1 MAFIMDNKIII
12 TIGREYG
19 SGGHEVGKR
28 LAAMLDIAF
37 YDDELIHEA
46 AKNTGYNID
55 YVKANDEKAPE
66 VSIGSYFSGLD
77 IYQSTPY
84 DNIQFEEARLIRDI
98 ASRGS
103 CVIIGH
109 AADFILKDEPCI
121 NIFLFA
127 PMKDRIQRKKALLSP
142 EEAAEMTD
150 AAMEKIIKQKDKQ
163 RRRFYEFYTDNKW
176 GAKESYD
183 LSINTSRTGL
193 DGAVKIIK
201 TYIDESRGKD
211 LLSDMY

>member
-1 MAFIMDNKIII
+1 MATIMDNKIII

-28 LAAMLDIAF
+28 LAAKLGIAF
-37 YDDELIHEA
+37 YDDELIQEA
-46 AKNTGYNID
+46 AKRTGYNID

-77 IYQSTPY
+77 IYHSTPY

-109 AADFILKDEPCI
+109 AADFILKDETCI

-127 PMKDRIQRKKALLSP
+127 PMKDRIERKMALLAP
-142 EEAAEMTD
+142 EEAADMTE
-150 AAMEKIIKQKDKQ
+150 AAMEKIMKQKDKQ

-193 DGAVKIIK
+193 DGAVSIIE
-201 TYIDESRGKD
+201 TYIEASKGKD
-211 LLSDMY
+211 LLSDM

>member
-1 MAFIMDNKIII
+1 MATIMDNKIII

-28 LAAMLDIAF
+28 LAAKLGIAF
-37 YDDELIHEA
+37 YDDELIQEA
-46 AKNTGYNID
+46 AKSTGYNID

-77 IYQSTPY
+77 IYHSTPY

-109 AADFILKDEPCI
+109 AADFILKDETCI

-127 PMKDRIQRKKALLSP
+127 PMKDRIERKMALLAP
-142 EEAAEMTD
+142 EEAADMTE
-150 AAMEKIIKQKDKQ
+150 AAMEKIMKQKDKQ

-193 DGAVKIIK
+193 DGAVSIIE
-201 TYIDESRGKD
+201 TYIEASKGKD
-211 LLSDMY
+211 LLSDM